1 MKKIPLIA
9 MLIGLNSSLLF
20 ADTNKNSE
28 VANTEQTVQTI
39 ASSQE
44 KLTKEEFN
52 VLFNRLKEIKSMN
65 LHAMNPDDKSKVR
78 EEVVMIRDKMKKDG
92 VSVYLSG
99 TAILIII
106 LLLILL

>member
-1 MKKIPLIA
+1 MKKIPLIT
-9 MLIGLNSSLLF
+9 LLVILNSGYLF

-28 VANTEQTVQTI
+28 AVNNQTIQTI
-39 ASSQE
+39 AASQE
-44 KLTKEEFN
+44 KLSKEDFN
-52 VLFNRLKEIKSMN
+52 ILFDRLKEIKSMN